1 VNTTDD
7 CERARMALMASI
19 DGESDAPR
27 DEHFS
32 TCASCQ
38 LWLKDLQS
46 MTRQLQG
53 LPYPDARV
61 DLWMAVEGQI
71 RHAEERRSLP
81 RALWPVLGIVFA
93 WRTLQLFFDLPLPAL
108 HPLLPL
114 AAGLAILW
122 RLAGDPLAIQ
132 TSAPEL
138 EN

>member
-1 VNTTDD
+1 MNTTDH
-7 CERARMALMASI
+7 CERVRMALMASL
-19 DGESDAPR
+19 DGEIDAPR
-27 DEHFS
+27 DAHFS

-38 LWLKDLQS
+38 LWLKDLES

-53 LPYPDARV
+53 LPYPDTRV
-61 DLWMAVEGQI
+61 DLWTPVEGRI
-71 RHAEERRSLP
+71 RSAEERQYLP

-114 AAGLAILW
+114 AAGLTVLW
-122 RLAGDPLAIQ
+122 LLAGNPLAIQ